1 MGEGESMINVAIC
14 DDEKIQRSIVKEM
27 LIKICEKNNVNII
40 IDEFSSGKELLDKYK
55 INTRKYNII
64 LCDILM
70 DDLNGI
76 DLIRKI
82 RSINSSFQAIII
94 TGSAEYVFDGY
105 DIGALNYL
113 IKPVSIEKLEKEFI
127 RAVKNINS
135 TMPWMYSVHANGK
148 RVFINISEVLYFE
161 VNNKTITANLEKEKI
176 DFNMKIKEL
185 EAEVKD
191 KNFIRCHR
199 SYLVNANKIE
209 EILLNKLILKNKVE
223 IPIGRSYKSEIKNY
237 LLKRA
242 NNI

>member
-1 MGEGESMINVAIC
+1 MINVAIC
-14 DDEKIQRSIVKEM
+14 DDEKIQREIIKDM
-27 LIKICEKNNVNII
+27 LLKICKKNNLNII

-55 INTRKYNII
+55 VNTRKYNII

-70 DDLNGI
+70 NDLNGI
-76 DLIRKI
+76 ELIKKIRKM
-82 RSINSSFQAIII
+82 NTSFQAIII
-94 TGSAEYVFDGY
+94 TGSVEYVFEGY
-105 DIGALNYL
+105 DIGVLNYL
-113 IKPVSIEKLEKEFI
+113 VKPVSIEKLEKEFI

-135 TMPWMYSVHANGK
+135 TMPWMYSVHVNGK

-185 EAEVKD
+185 ENEIKD

-209 EILLNKLILKNKVE
+209 EILLNKLVLKNKVE

-237 LLKRA
+237 LLKKA